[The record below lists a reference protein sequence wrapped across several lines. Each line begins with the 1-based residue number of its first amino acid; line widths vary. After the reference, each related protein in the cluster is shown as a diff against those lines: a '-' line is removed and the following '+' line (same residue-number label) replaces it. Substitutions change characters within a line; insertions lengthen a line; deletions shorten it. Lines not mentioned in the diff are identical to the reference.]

1 MRGRRG
7 RPGLRSAAAPLLAVA
22 LLPGCDAASERAQS
36 LPSASED
43 ASRADPPST
52 GPVPA
57 SPSAATPSGRVP
69 LAVAVHP
76 GRGRVRLTAAQAR
89 ALAAGSVTDWAELGA
104 RSAPLRSGTVR
115 DVRHDRDAVAVVPV
129 DRVDATVSLATVA
142 GRDPLRDPARYP
154 LTTEGPAP
162 PEVTTVTVA
171 GDVMLGRRV
180 GDRLAV
186 IGDPAAALRPM
197 AARLA
202 GADLTIGNL
211 ESTLS
216 TAGAPRQGG
225 DSFGA
230 APSVRAGLRL
240 AGFDVLSLANNHT
253 GDYGPDA
260 LVRTVRR
267 VRAAGIA
274 PLGAGP
280 DRADAARP
288 VVVERKGTTFGLVA
302 FDAIG
307 ESPRAGPGRP
317 GVLRVRMQPRTGPLD
332 RGDLDRVAG
341 IVTGLAARVDVVIVL
356 PHWGTQYTHRTVRD
370 QRRVARSLVDA
381 GADVVAGGHP
391 HWVQGVEVVRG
402 GFVAYSLGNFV
413 FDMDFSRT
421 TQEGALLEL
430 AFWGAELKG
439 ARLVP
444 YVIGRDFAPRVARG
458 ARGTAILDDV
468 WQASGPPLRGT
479 HAR

>member
-1 MRGRRG
+1 
-7 RPGLRSAAAPLLAVA
+7 
-22 LLPGCDAASERAQS
+22 
-36 LPSASED
+36 
-43 ASRADPPST
+43 
-52 GPVPA
+52 
-57 SPSAATPSGRVP
+57 VP

-76 GRGRVRLTAAQAR
+76 SRGRVRLTAAQAR
-89 ALAAGSVTDWAELGA
+89 ALAAGTVTDWAELG
-104 RSAPLRSGTVR
+104 SPPGPLHPGTVR
-115 DVRHDRDAVAVVPV
+115 DVRRDRDAVAVVPV
-129 DRVDATVSLATVA
+129 DLVDATVSLATVGGA
-142 GRDPLRDPARYP
+142 DPLRDAARYP
-154 LTTEGPAP
+154 LTTDGPAP
-162 PEVTTVTVA
+162 PPVTTVTVA

-186 IGDPAAALRPM
+186 TGDPALALRPM
-197 AARLA
+197 ADRLA

-216 TAGAPRQGG
+216 RAGAPRQGG

-253 GDYGPDA
+253 GDYGPEA

-267 VRAAGIA
+267 VRAAGIE

-280 DRADAARP
+280 DRDAAARP
-288 VVVERKGTTFGLVA
+288 VVVERNGTSFGLLA

-307 ESPRAGPGRP
+307 ESPRAGAGRP
-317 GVLRVRMQPRTGPLD
+317 GVLRVRMEPRTGPLD
-332 RGDLDRVAG
+332 RGDLDQ
-341 IVTGLAARVDVVIVL
+341 VTGLVRDLAARVDVVIVV

-370 QRRVARSLVDA
+370 QRRVARELVDA

-444 YVIGRDFAPRVARG
+444 YVIGRDFAPRVAPG

-468 WQASGPPLRGT
+468 WRASGPPLRGT

>member
-1 MRGRRG
+1 M
-7 RPGLRSAAAPLLAVA
+7 LAVA
-22 LLPGCDAASERAQS
+22 LVPACTAGSGEGARPAPSADSPPGDATSASPPAAS
-36 LPSASED
+36 
-43 ASRADPPST
+43 
-52 GPVPA
+52 
-57 SPSAATPSGRVP
+57 SPAATPAGRVP

-76 GRGRVRLTAAQAR
+76 SRGRVRLTAAQAR
-89 ALAAGSVTDWAELGA
+89 ALAAGTVTDWAELG
-104 RSAPLRSGTVR
+104 SPPGPLHPGTVR
-115 DVRHDRDAVAVVPV
+115 DVRRDRDAVAVVPV
-129 DRVDATVSLATVA
+129 DRVDATVSLATVGGA
-142 GRDPLRDPARYP
+142 DPLRDAARYP
-154 LTTEGPAP
+154 LTTDGPAP
-162 PEVTTVTVA
+162 PPVTTVTVA

-186 IGDPAAALRPM
+186 TGDPALALRPM
-197 AARLA
+197 ADRLA

-216 TAGAPRQGG
+216 RAGAPRQGG

-253 GDYGPDA
+253 GDYGPEA

-267 VRAAGIA
+267 VRAAGIE

-280 DRADAARP
+280 DRDAAARP
-288 VVVERKGTTFGLVA
+288 VVVERNGTSFGLLA

-307 ESPRAGPGRP
+307 ESPRAGAGRP
-317 GVLRVRMQPRTGPLD
+317 GVLRVRMEPRTGPLD
-332 RGDLDRVAG
+332 RGDLDQ
-341 IVTGLAARVDVVIVL
+341 VTGLVRDLAARVDVVIVV

-370 QRRVARSLVDA
+370 QRRVARELVDA

-444 YVIGRDFAPRVARG
+444 YVIGRGFAPRVAPG

-468 WQASGPPLRGT
+468 WRASGPPLRGT